1 LFTAAQTEL
10 GKSEEWFWNVTPRI
24 MTTMLDEK
32 KKIDLEKMKLI
43 AYLNNGGKLED
54 TSVDDTTV
62 PSDYDP
68 FEDL

>member
-1 LFTAAQTEL
+1 
-10 GKSEEWFWNVTPRI
+10 
-24 MTTMLDEK
+24 MLDEK